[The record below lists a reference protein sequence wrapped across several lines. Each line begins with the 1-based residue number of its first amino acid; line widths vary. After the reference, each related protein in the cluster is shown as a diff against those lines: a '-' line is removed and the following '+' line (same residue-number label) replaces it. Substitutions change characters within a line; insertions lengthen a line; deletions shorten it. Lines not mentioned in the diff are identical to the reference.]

1 MKPEVHSGGSFNLP
15 AISRGP
21 LIIAAI
27 NGLAEQLIKGAH
39 F

>member
-1 MKPEVHSGGSFNLP
+1 MQVQVQSGGYFNLP
-15 AISRGP
+15 MISHGP

-27 NGLAEQLIKGAH
+27 NGLAEQLIKGTR